1 MQSFTVVIEPDED
14 EFHAL
19 VPSLPGCHTFGATID
34 EALHHIKEAIAL
46 YIDGLIENGQPI
58 PVEAEPLVVTR
69 VLTAV

>member
-14 EFHAL
+14 EYHAF

-34 EALHHIKEAIAL
+34 ETLHYIKEAIDL
-46 YIDGLIENGQPI
+46 YIEGLLENGLPI
-58 PVEAEPLVVTR
+58 PVETEPLLVTR